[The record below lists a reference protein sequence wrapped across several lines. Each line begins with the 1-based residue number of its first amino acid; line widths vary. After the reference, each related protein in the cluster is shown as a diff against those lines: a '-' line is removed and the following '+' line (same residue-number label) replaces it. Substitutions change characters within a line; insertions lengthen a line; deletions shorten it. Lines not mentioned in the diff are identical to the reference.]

1 MTGETETPE
10 QRALRIHIRMEYL
23 RAWVD
28 RAPTMAEHS
37 KRMRIMLDEQ
47 NREYSTVAVEV
58 RNEQ

>member
-1 MTGETETPE
+1 MTRETETPE
-10 QRALRIHIRMEYL
+10 RRALRIHIRMEYL

-47 NREYSTVAVEV
+47 NREYSTTVMGVQH
-58 RNEQ
+58 EQ